1 MNIIILGG
9 SGSIGSAILKEY
21 SKDSKNSIF
30 ISSTK
35 PDSLNQ
41 LKKKYKCSGKILD
54 VRDNNS
60 IESFFKDSMN
70 NLESVDAVINCVGSI
85 LLKPMHLAK
94 ESEII
99 DTFYIN
105 TIQSALTI
113 KYSIPLMKKMGVL

>member
-35 PDSLNQ
+35 PESLNQ

-60 IESFFKDSMN
+60 IERFFK
-70 NLESVDAVINCVGSI
+70 I
-85 LLKPMHLAK
+85 L
-94 ESEII
+94 
-99 DTFYIN
+99 
-105 TIQSALTI
+105 
-113 KYSIPLMKKMGVL
+113 